1 MLLLLF
7 HLLYALP
14 YILDTATTIRS
25 AETEV
30 QSTIELRATG
40 SAIAAS
46 KPDLDAK
53 AEKNDFEVFF

>member
-7 HLLYALP
+7 HLLYPLP
-14 YILDTATTIRS
+14 YNLDTATTIRS

-30 QSTIELRATG
+30 QNTIEQRATG

-46 KPDLDAK
+46 KPDLAAK
-53 AEKNDFEVFF
+53 AEKKRF